1 MLKCWH
7 EYPGDRPNFVQ
18 LRAQFDRMLSKQKNA
33 EELYIFIQADEPP
46 LEAIDSEV
54 KEAKLAE
61 KPELPQSD
69 TGDENRPENP
79 YVDQPALRELPH
91 RHSHHEH
98 YHSQQDLAVP
108 VSDPNHT
115 LSRSFGDTSTN
126 GHLSSN

>member
-33 EELYIFIQADEPP
+33 EDMYIVLQADQPP
-46 LEAIDSEV
+46 SKLMDSDV
-54 KEAKLAE
+54 NGSRAKLEPEE
-61 KPELPQSD
+61 KPKVPQPE

-79 YVDQPALRELPH
+79 YVDQPALCD
-91 RHSHHEH
+91 H

-108 VSDPNHT
+108 VSDSHRT
-115 LSRSFGDTSTN
+115 LSRSLDDTSTN
-126 GHLSSN
+126 GPLRSN